1 MDLKSAEIIGSVP
14 SKYRIHPAEEEGRLF
29 TKVGSFQ
36 SAGLENRT
44 VGRSDGEGQPEKR
57 S

>member
-1 MDLKSAEIIGSVP
+1 MDLKAAEIIGSVP
-14 SKYRIHPAEEEGRLF
+14 SKCRIHPAEEEGRLF

-36 SAGLENRT
+36 SASLENRT
-44 VGRSDGEGQPEKR
+44 VGRSDGEGRPEKR